1 MRSRAL
7 KIEMK
12 GYGNYLG
19 RGLGCF
25 YVSDGNKKKTE
36 YRHFAQEIDEC
47 ILKDGN
53 YISVDALRDLALF
66 NIDTYIMTRYDR
78 IVGFL
83 VNPEDSSHVKTRLCQ
98 YQAYLDKDK
107 TIKIMKTILKAKIL
121 GQNRVLEKYSL
132 EPLDYSIIERQI
144 NSVFTKN
151 VDTARRQLM
160 AIESKYSRYYFSK
173 IFGLFPEKIRPE
185 KRMTYKAYDGLNNV
199 FNFAYHILKM
209 RIHKALLK
217 AKLEPYL
224 GFLHAVR
231 FGNASLV
238 FDMMELYRYL
248 IDNFLL
254 ERRMKFHKKDFV
266 LKTDTTIKLKQYNKR
281 IVLRDYKTN
290 GLTED
295 LFTFFDRMVD
305 VPRIKHGNRQRI
317 NTLISE
323 EALLFAKF
331 MRNEISEWKP
341 RIVDLNLD

>member
-1 MRSRAL
+1 MRSRVL

-25 YVSDGNKKKTE
+25 YVSDRNKKKTE

-53 YISVDALRDLALF
+53 YVSVDALRDLALF

-83 VNPEDSSHVKTRLCQ
+83 VNPEDGSHVKTRLCQ

-173 IFGLFPEKIRPE
+173 IFSLFPEKIRPE

-295 LFTFFDRMVD
+295 LFLFFDRMVD
-305 VPRIKHGNRQRI
+305 VPRIRHGNRQSI
-317 NTLISE
+317 DTLISE

-331 MRNEISEWKP
+331 LRNERKEWQP
-341 RIVDLNLD
+341 RTVRVF

>member
-248 IDNFLL
+248 IDDFLL

-266 LKTDTTIKLKQYNKR
+266 LKTDTTIKLKQYSKR

-295 LFTFFDRMVD
+295 LFLFFDRMVD
-305 VPRIKHGNRQRI
+305 VPRIRHGNRQRI
-317 NTLISE
+317 DTLISE